1 MAGGDE
7 KGKDLNIE
15 ELKAIVRGIRE
26 RVRAEHPASEADA
39 AGVILAD
46 LMPLVHARDAAEA
59 KVAAIGTVNPRPP
72 GLLNNLIQAVKRLVA
87 RALDWHVREQV
98 EFNRAMVEAV
108 NRNLDALNEIN
119 RSLERLAE
127 RLAALRSDELA
138 ELRRMHEEL
147 RRHVTEALE
156 GPVMQELREQKDI
169 RTHWQEW
176 RKGWEEKLATNE
188 IQFLRG
194 LADLRAA
201 YDHRVSQ
208 IEANF
213 RDLVRS
219 QHSDFET
226 ALERAS
232 LEIQKKMWDDF
243 ERIRAEYERLI
254 HNELRLLRQRASLS
268 PPAQSAGPAGQSP
281 PAGGERPQIDYLK
294 FAERFRG
301 SEEEVKR
308 RQEFYLERFRG
319 CTAVLDLGCGRGE
332 FLELMKEA
340 GIPARGVDADPE
352 CVALCRE
359 KGLKAEQQD
368 LLAYLAG
375 VEAESCDGI
384 FCSHVIEHLPPAQ
397 APELIRRAAA
407 ALRRGG
413 LLAIETPNPACLAAM
428 AVHFYMDPT
437 HERPVPSQLLA
448 FYLEEAGFGRIEVHE
463 LSPAIETIS
472 GVGELPEK
480 FRESFFGGLDYA
492 ILARRL

>member
-1 MAGGDE
+1 VAGGE
-7 KGKDLNIE
+7 KDGKDLNVE
-15 ELKAIVRGIRE
+15 ELKAIVREIRE
-26 RVRAEHPASEADA
+26 RVRAQHPASAGDA

-72 GLLNNLIQAVKRLVA
+72 GLVNNLIQAVKRLVA

-119 RSLERLAE
+119 RSLERLSA
-127 RLAALRSDELA
+127 RLSEELG
-138 ELRRMHEEL
+138 EVRQMHENL

-156 GPVMQELREQKDI
+156 GPVMRELREQKDI
-169 RTHWQEW
+169 RTHWHEW

-213 RDLVRS
+213 RDLVRT

-232 LEIQKKMWDDF
+232 LEIQKKMWEDF
-243 ERIRAEYERLI
+243 ERIRTEYERLI
-254 HNELRLLRQRASLS
+254 HNELRVVRQRAALLR
-268 PPAQSAGPAGQSP
+268 PAE
-281 PAGGERPQIDYLK
+281 AGGSAAQLPATRSKRLEIDYLR

-301 SEEEVKR
+301 SEEQVR
-308 RQEFYLERFRG
+308 RKQEFYRERFRG

-332 FLELMKEA
+332 FLELMREE
-340 GIPARGVDADPE
+340 GIPARGVDANAE
-352 CVALCRE
+352 CVARCRS
-359 KGLKAEQQD
+359 KGLEVEEQD
-368 LLAYLAG
+368 LFAFLEG
-375 VEAESCDGI
+375 VEEESCDGI
-384 FCSHVIEHLPPAQ
+384 FSAHVVEHLEPGQ
-397 APELIRRAAA
+397 VPELIRRAAA
-407 ALRRGG
+407 VLRRGG

-428 AVHFYMDPT
+428 AVYFYMDPT
-437 HERPVPSQLLA
+437 HERPIPSQLLA
-448 FYLEEAGFGRIEVHE
+448 FYLEEAGFGKIEVHE
-463 LSPAIETIS
+463 LSPAIETMP
-472 GVGELPEK
+472 GVAELPEK
-480 FRESFFGGLDYA
+480 FRKDFFGGLDYA

>member
-1 MAGGDE
+1 MAGGEDN
-7 KGKDLNIE
+7 GKDLNVE
-15 ELKAIVRGIRE
+15 ELKAIVREIRE
-26 RVRAEHPASEADA
+26 RVRAQHPASEADA
-39 AGVILAD
+39 AGVLLAD

-119 RSLERLAE
+119 RSLGRLAGE
-127 RLAALRSDELA
+127 LGEIRAL
-138 ELRRMHEEL
+138 HEGL
-147 RRHVTEALE
+147 KRHVTEALE
-156 GPVMQELREQKDI
+156 GPVMRELREQKDI

-208 IEANF
+208 VEANF
-213 RDLVRS
+213 RDLIRS

-232 LEIQKKMWDDF
+232 LEIQKKVWEDF

-254 HNELRLLRQRASLS
+254 HNELRVVRQRVRALQ
-268 PPAQSAGPAGQSP
+268 PAEARAGAAEP
-281 PAGGERPQIDYLK
+281 PAGKPERPAIDYLR

-301 SEEEVKR
+301 SEEHVRR
-308 RQEFYLERFRG
+308 RQEFYRERFRG

-332 FLELMKEA
+332 FLELMKEE
-340 GIPARGVDADPE
+340 GIPARGVDADAE
-352 CVALCRE
+352 CVALCRS
-359 KGLKAEQQD
+359 KGLEAEEGD
-368 LLAYLAG
+368 LFAFLDG
-375 VEAESCDGI
+375 VEEASCDGI
-384 FCSHVIEHLPPAQ
+384 FCAHVVEHLEPARV
-397 APELIRRAAA
+397 PELIRRAAA
-407 ALRRGG
+407 VLRRGG

-437 HERPVPSQLLA
+437 HVRPAPSQLLA

-463 LSPAIETIS
+463 LSPAAETMPAL
-472 GVGELPEK
+472 GELPER
-480 FRESFFGGLDYA
+480 FRDTFFGGLDYA

>member
-1 MAGGDE
+1 MAGGE
-7 KGKDLNIE
+7 ENGNDLRVE
-15 ELKAIVRGIRE
+15 ELKAIVREIRE
-26 RVRAEHPASEADA
+26 RVRAEHPASGADA
-39 AGVILAD
+39 AGVLLAD

-72 GLLNNLIQAVKRLVA
+72 GLVNSLIQAVKRLAA

-119 RSLERLAE
+119 RSLERLSV
-127 RLAALRSDELA
+127 RLAGELGEIRAL
-138 ELRRMHEEL
+138 HEDL
-147 RRHVTEALE
+147 KRHVTEALE

-213 RDLVRS
+213 RDLIRG

-232 LEIQKKMWDDF
+232 LEIQKKMWEDF
-243 ERIRAEYERLI
+243 EQIRAEYERLI
-254 HNELRLLRQRASLS
+254 HNELRVVRQRASLVRR
-268 PPAQSAGPAGQSP
+268 PAAAEPGGQLPAAGPEP
-281 PAGGERPQIDYLK
+281 PEVDYLQL
-294 FAERFRG
+294 AERFRG
-301 SEEEVKR
+301 SEEKVKR
-308 RQEFYLERFRG
+308 KQEFYRERFRG
-319 CTAVLDLGCGRGE
+319 CRAVIDLGCGRGE
-332 FLELMKEA
+332 FLELMREA
-340 GIPARGVDADPE
+340 GIPARGVDANGE
-352 CVALCRE
+352 CVGRCRS
-359 KGLKAEQQD
+359 KGLEAEQQD
-368 LLAYLAG
+368 LFAFLEG
-375 VEAESCDGI
+375 IEEESCDGI
-384 FCSHVIEHLPPAQ
+384 FCAHVVEHLEPAQ
-397 APELIRRAAA
+397 VPRLIRRAAA
-407 ALRRGG
+407 VLGRGG

-428 AVHFYMDPT
+428 AVHFYIDPT
-437 HERPVPSQLLA
+437 HVRPVPSELLA

-463 LSPAIETIS
+463 LNPAIETMPE
-472 GVGELPEK
+472 VEDLPAR
-480 FRESFFGGLDYA
+480 FRQAFFGGLDYA